1 MLKIFY
7 ALKKATCKKKSH
19 FERDSQRKNAPLM
32 KTRKRE
38 RGGEKGRRSERKKAE
53 KGGEKREK
61 KVFYLYAWCARHC
74 SRFEFIWQWHC

>member
-38 RGGEKGRRSERKKAE
+38 RGGEKGRRSERKKSG
-53 KGGEKREK
+53 KGGRKEREK
-61 KVFYLYAWCARHC
+61 SFLSVRLVRSALFP
-74 SRFEFIWQWHC
+74 I